1 MSRALSLAG
10 FQVTLIGRFWV
21 TPEDFP
27 GKHRMIN
34 HTYSYAVGR
43 THTNTIENCF
53 SLFKRGL
60 IGSFHH
66 VSIRHLPRYCK
77 EFAYRFTRRG
87 EQAQMFDETLRNLTR
102 GEALPYAKL
111 TSPISA

>member
-1 MSRALSLAG
+1 MIYTDEHPIYEFGLK
-10 FQVTLIGRFWV
+10 
-21 TPEDFP
+21 DNFP
-27 GKHRMIN
+27 GKHRIIN

-66 VSIRHLPRYCK
+66 VSIKHLPCYCH
-77 EFAYRFTRRG
+77 EFSYRFTRRG
-87 EQAQMFDETLRNLTR
+87 EQAQMFDETLRNLTH
-102 GEALPYAKL
+102 GEALPCTKL
-111 TSPISA
+111 ISPILA